1 MRLIFSLLVLTSTF
15 LISCTTTQPANPI
28 QVVGCAVESSLN
40 TAFSASIA
48 TVLNCTNQAAIS
60 SSIAT
65 KLSAINICAT
75 ASVQSQVKEL
85 QGKGKMKGIVGDLV
99 CPIGI
104 NAINSIVNGAVP
116 AAWGCSVS
124 SADGVSAALAAV
136 CAAAVPF

>member
-1 MRLIFSLLVLTSTF
+1 MLLVLCALGLAS
-15 LISCTTTQPANPI
+15 LVSCTTAAPVNPI

-40 TAFSASIA
+40 TAFAASIA
-48 TVLNCTNQAAIS
+48 TVLSCSNQAAIS
-60 SSIAT
+60 ASIAN
-65 KLSAINICAT
+65 KLSAINICST

-85 QGKGKMKGIVGDLV
+85 KGKGKMKGIVGDLV

-104 NAINSIVNGAVP
+104 DAINSIVNGAVP

-124 SADGVSAALAAV
+124 VSDGVSAALATA